1 MVEGVSA
8 KKLTYMIAYDPNLLL
23 CSDVCL
29 HRLCGLLHRLCWVKT
44 ENMAK
49 PANLADV
56 GVWAE
61 HGKTINN
68 NDISA
73 IAITDP
79 ILIKL

>member
-1 MVEGVSA
+1 M
-8 KKLTYMIAYDPNLLL
+8 TQILLL
-23 CSDVCL
+23 CSDVCTGYVVCSTGYVGMS
-29 HRLCGLLHRLCWVKT
+29 HGLCWVKT

-73 IAITDP
+73 LAITDIF
-79 ILIKL
+79 ILNFLTFPEY